1 MKKSKFNNR
10 GITLVALVI
19 TIIVLLI
26 LAGVSISLTIGEN
39 GILTKAKDSKE
50 RYEEAREYERVQ
62 LVIADAQM
70 RSNSKKIT
78 YKNLKDAADNEF
90 GENQY
95 KLKYDLSE
103 KNFKLTVNESG
114 KTYDIPADSSDVA
127 NELKEIAMENNSTIT
142 EESMRNAADEIF
154 GEGNYNL
161 IHDGDKFEII
171 PNTGD
176 GEEKII
182 INEDGSDIEVK
193 VRNIV
198 TLEMIRNN
206 PSTYYGKNVNYT
218 ATVKNQDTNSNQNVT
233 GWKVFHADD
242 SNIYLIAE
250 NYINANLCPPSS
262 KDTVSRPNYVAGGN
276 NPRLNFDNY
285 NLIQSYAGTTDIPN
299 QVRKWLSRYFEKN
312 FSSSWYNMR
321 IIAYLLD
328 TTAWAGYANS
338 DVADYAIG
346 APTLEMVAA
355 SYNSLYPNTIKI
367 ETYTDSTQVEGYR
380 LDITR
385 GSMDQYDHG
394 LNNSISLYA
403 PATDISLWLA
413 TPPFAAGNNLNVLY
427 PVNGTYGDG
436 GIGNDNATGS
446 TTGITASPDNALRPV
461 VCLKNTVKLE
471 LSSDNTTYNIVND

>member
-1 MKKSKFNNR
+1 MKKTKFNNK

-26 LAGVSISLTIGEN
+26 LAGVSLSLTIGEN
-39 GILTKAKDSKE
+39 GILTKARDSKA

-127 NELKEIAMENNSTIT
+127 NELKEIAMGNNGTIT
-142 EESMRNAADEIF
+142 EESMRNAANEIF

-171 PNTGD
+171 PNSGD

-198 TLEMIRNN
+198 TLEMIKNN

-218 ATVKNQDTNSNQNVT
+218 ATVKNQDTGPNQNVT

-242 SNIYLIAE
+242 SNIYLIAD
-250 NYINANLCPPSS
+250 NFINANLCPPSS
-262 KDTVSRPNYVAGGN
+262 KSEGKRPTYASGTD
-276 NPRLNFDNY
+276 PRVKFDNGQLIESY
-285 NLIQSYAGTTDIPN
+285 NGASDITISNPA
-299 QVRKWLSRYFEKN
+299 RKWLGQYFAFN
-312 FSSSWYNMR
+312 DNNSSGVYGMR

-328 TTAWAGYANS
+328 TVAWSSFANNN
-338 DVADYAIG
+338 VADYAIG
-346 APTLEMVAA
+346 TPTIEMLAA
-355 SYNSLYPNTIKI
+355 SYNSLYPNAITIEVQEEWNVKVDMGINVKLNAQIIVIVVDIKI
-367 ETYTDSTQVEGYR
+367 
-380 LDITR
+380 I
-385 GSMDQYDHG
+385 
-394 LNNSISLYA
+394 I
-403 PATDISLWLA
+403 
-413 TPPFAAGNNLNVLY
+413 
-427 PVNGTYGDG
+427 
-436 GIGNDNATGS
+436 
-446 TTGITASPDNALRPV
+446 
-461 VCLKNTVKLE
+461 
-471 LSSDNTTYNIVND
+471 